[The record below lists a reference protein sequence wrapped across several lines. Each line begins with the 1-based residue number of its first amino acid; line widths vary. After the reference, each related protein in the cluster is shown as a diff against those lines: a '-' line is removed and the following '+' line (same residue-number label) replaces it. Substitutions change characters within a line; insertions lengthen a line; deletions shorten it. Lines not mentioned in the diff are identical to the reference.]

1 MTNRKETLELNIRS
15 KDWSAKS
22 FDELLGG
29 LGVDDFV
36 NLFELGEIYSDE
48 ALAND
53 TEDNSWEMLV
63 EPTGCDEKKIPLGQ
77 GVNTTLLFIYWTI
90 GARIQEDRWL
100 RSLDAENRQQLDE
113 WVATLTNAQEALRA
127 MPKEEKEK
135 FIKRATER

>member
-63 EPTGCDEKKIPLGQ
+63 ELTGCDEKKIPLGQ
-77 GVNTTLLFIYWTI
+77 GVNTTLLGIYWTI

-100 RSLDAENRQQLDE
+100 RSLDAEKRQQLDE

-135 FIKRATER
+135 FIKRVTEL

>member
-1 MTNRKETLELNIRS
+1 MTNKKETLELNIRS

-63 EPTGCDEKKIPLGQ
+63 ELTGCDEKKIPLGQ
-77 GVNTTLLFIYWTI
+77 GVNTTLLGIYWTI

-100 RSLDAENRQQLDE
+100 RSLDAEKRQQLDE

-135 FIKRATER
+135 FIKRVTEL

>member
-1 MTNRKETLELNIRS
+1 MTNRQETLELNIRS

-48 ALAND
+48 ALANE
-53 TEDNSWEMLV
+53 TEDNSCEMLV
-63 EPTGCDEKKIPLGQ
+63 ELTGCDEKKIPLGQ
-77 GVNTTLLFIYWTI
+77 GVNTTLLGIYWTI

-100 RSLDAENRQQLDE
+100 RSLDAEKRQQLDE

-135 FIKRATER
+135 FIKRVTEL

>member
-1 MTNRKETLELNIRS
+1 MTNKKETLELNIRS

-48 ALAND
+48 ALKND

-63 EPTGCDEKKIPLGQ
+63 ELTGCDEKKIALGQ
-77 GVNTTLLFIYWTI
+77 GVNTTLLGIYWTI

-100 RSLDAENRQQLDE
+100 RSLDAEKRQQLDE
-113 WVATLTNAQEALRA
+113 WVATLTNAQEVLRSL
-127 MPKEEKEK
+127 PKEEKEK
-135 FIKRATER
+135 FIKGITER

>member
-36 NLFELGEIYSDE
+36 KLFELGEIYSDE

-63 EPTGCDEKKIPLGQ
+63 ELTGCDEKKIPLGQ
-77 GVNTTLLFIYWTI
+77 GVNTTLLGIYWTI

-100 RSLDAENRQQLDE
+100 RSLDAEKRQQLDE

-135 FIKRATER
+135 FIKRVTEL

>member
-63 EPTGCDEKKIPLGQ
+63 ELTGCDEKKIPLGQ

>member
-63 EPTGCDEKKIPLGQ
+63 ELTGCDEKK
-77 GVNTTLLFIYWTI
+77 F
-90 GARIQEDRWL
+90 R
-100 RSLDAENRQQLDE
+100 
-113 WVATLTNAQEALRA
+113 
-127 MPKEEKEK
+127 
-135 FIKRATER
+135 

>member
-1 MTNRKETLELNIRS
+1 MTNKKETLELNIRS

-63 EPTGCDEKKIPLGQ
+63 ELTGCDEKKIPLGQ
-77 GVNTTLLFIYWTI
+77 GVNTTLLGIYWTI

-100 RSLDAENRQQLDE
+100 RSLDAEKRQQLDE
-113 WVATLTNAQEALRA
+113 WVATLTNAQEVLRA

-135 FIKRATER
+135 FIKRVTEL

>member
-22 FDELLGG
+22 FDELLRG

-63 EPTGCDEKKIPLGQ
+63 ELTGCDEKKIPLGQ

>member
-63 EPTGCDEKKIPLGQ
+63 ELTGCDEKKIPLGQ

-135 FIKRATER
+135 FIKRATE

>member
-29 LGVDDFV
+29 LEVDDFV

-63 EPTGCDEKKIPLGQ
+63 ELTGCDEKKIPLGQ
-77 GVNTTLLFIYWTI
+77 GVNTTLLGIYWTI

-100 RSLDAENRQQLDE
+100 RSLDAEKRQQLDE

-135 FIKRATER
+135 FIKRVTEL